1 MLSKSG
7 DAHVARIGEIFGN
20 ENFQCYWGLGV
31 QGQGDELGHLFSKE
45 MSSSFFVF
53 QHKFFLTPP
62 AVKQN
67 KPPSLPPLP

>member
-45 MSSSFFVF
+45 IYRKIFHNMLSENSMQLFSNRE
-53 QHKFFLTPP
+53 K
-62 AVKQN
+62 
-67 KPPSLPPLP
+67 